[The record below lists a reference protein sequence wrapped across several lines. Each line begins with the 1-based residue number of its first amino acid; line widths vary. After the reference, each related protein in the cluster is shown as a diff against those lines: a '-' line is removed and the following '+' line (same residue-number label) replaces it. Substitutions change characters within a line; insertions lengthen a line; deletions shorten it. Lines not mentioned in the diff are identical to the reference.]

1 MDREGRTALI
11 AAAHTG
17 CVKTVEVLLDH
28 EASVN
33 HADSDGRTALAVCI
47 LSEFLKNHLAFL
59 TMPFE
64 KSGDGSSGVQLL
76 KQRLSSSETEQ
87 GRRHGLSFKP
97 RPDDVFV
104 VTPPKC
110 GTTWMQ
116 QILHQLRSGG
126 DMSFDEIS
134 DVVPYIEMAYDI
146 EINLD
151 AEHHYQPR

>member
-1 MDREGRTALI
+1 M
-11 AAAHTG
+11 
-17 CVKTVEVLLDH
+17 
-28 EASVN
+28 S
-33 HADSDGRTALAVCI
+33 
-47 LSEFLKNHLAFL
+47 SEI
-59 TMPFE
+59 
-64 KSGDGSSGVQLL
+64 SGDGSPGVQFL
-76 KQRLSSSETEQ
+76 KQRLSSLQTEQ

-104 VTPPKC
+104 VTTPKC

-151 AEHHYQPR
+151 AEQRYQPR

>member
-1 MDREGRTALI
+1 
-11 AAAHTG
+11 
-17 CVKTVEVLLDH
+17 
-28 EASVN
+28 
-33 HADSDGRTALAVCI
+33 
-47 LSEFLKNHLAFL
+47 
-59 TMPFE
+59 MPFE
-64 KSGDGSSGVQLL
+64 KSGDGSPGVQHL
-76 KQRLSSSETEQ
+76 KQRLSSLETEQ
-87 GRRHGLSFKP
+87 GRRHGLCFKP

-134 DVVPYIEMAYDI
+134 DVVPYVEEAYDT

-151 AEHHYQPR
+151 AEQHYQPR